1 MTNQTESGES
11 RQIQWDAILE
21 ELEASTRSLYTLD
34 LESLSRHRAVLERRS
49 RAVCAASAFCSEH
62 LAALPEAQQAELRER
77 LERARE
83 TGDLAAAR
91 LIALKQNAAAEWGSW
106 NQIRRA
112 LETSVPPAPPVKV
125 NCRG

>member
-1 MTNQTESGES
+1 MAQQPEFAGSLQPKFDE
-11 RQIQWDAILE
+11 ILE
-21 ELEASTRSLYTLD
+21 ELEAATRSLHTLD

-49 RAVCAASAFCSEH
+49 QALGAVASFCSDH
-62 LAALPEAQQAELRER
+62 LEELTEAQRTEFRER
-77 LERARE
+77 LDRVRE

-91 LIALKQNAAAEWGSW
+91 LIALKRNAAAEWGRW

-112 LETSVPPAPPVKV
+112 LENSSAPAGGSRI